1 MERLKFLDGLRVVAI
16 IMVML
21 FHYFYLFNGQLYNVS
36 LPDKNHFKYG
46 YLGVELFFIISGF
59 VITLTLTK
67 STCFLNFLK
76 KRWIRLFPGMLVC
89 SLLSYIIISL
99 LDNENHFPDSKKIV
113 NLLVS
118 NSFVSPAVINP
129 AFNIKTAYI
138 DAPYWSLW
146 VEIQFYITIGLIYFL
161 SKTSFIRNFLI
172 VSISLALLFF
182 VSHQFHFLPSKINWF
197 LRVILE
203 IFNFSQHALWFV
215 LGVLIFKLYYAN
227 KNIRIVLLIFVVVL
241 LQLWFL
247 NFEYYSISFILI
259 CTFIFYSFLYNQ
271 KLLGFL
277 TNSLFQKIGIASYS
291 IYLLHQNIGI
301 LLLSKLNHVFGKINF
316 ILPLIIILGFSYI
329 GILLYN
335 NFEKPFGNYL
345 KRKLKI

>member
-1 MERLKFLDGLRVVAI
+1 MERLKTLDGLRVVAI

-21 FHYFYLFNGQLYNVS
+21 FHYSYLFNGQFYNIS
-36 LPDKNHFKYG
+36 LPDKNYFKYG

-67 STCFLNFLK
+67 SKGFFNFLK
-76 KRWIRLFPGMLVC
+76 KRWIRLFPGMLIC
-89 SLLSYIIISL
+89 SLLTFIIISL
-99 LDNENHFPDSKKIV
+99 FDSENYFPDSKKIV

-118 NSFVSPAVINP
+118 NSFLSPAVINP
-129 AFNIKTAYI
+129 VLKIKTAYI

-146 VEIQFYITIGLIYFL
+146 VEIQFYITIGLTYFL
-161 SKTSFIRNFLI
+161 NKTSFIRNFLI
-172 VSISLALLFF
+172 LSISLALLFF
-182 VSHQFHFLPSKINWF
+182 VSHQFDFLPSKINWF

-203 IFNFSQHALWFV
+203 IFNFFLFFLWFV
-215 LGVLIFKLYYAN
+215 LGVLIFKLYYTN
-227 KNIRIVLLIFVVVL
+227 KNRWIVLLIFVVAL

-247 NFEYYSISFILI
+247 NFEYYSIFFMLI
-259 CTFIFYSFLYNQ
+259 CTFVFYSFLYNQ

-301 LLLSKLNHVFGKINF
+301 LLLSKLDRFFGKINF